1 MKYNKFCSRGF
12 SWLQQ
17 VLLKGFFFVTSNT
30 KTQSTVSQLSV
41 TFNQSLYRRT
51 ANIRMSTQKFLEFL
65 IGEVS
70 KDFE

>member
-1 MKYNKFCSRGF
+1 MKYNKFCSRSF

-17 VLLKGFFFVTSNT
+17 VLLKGFFLVTSNT

-51 ANIRMSTQKFLEFL
+51 ANIRMSKQKFLEFL

-70 KDFE
+70 KDF